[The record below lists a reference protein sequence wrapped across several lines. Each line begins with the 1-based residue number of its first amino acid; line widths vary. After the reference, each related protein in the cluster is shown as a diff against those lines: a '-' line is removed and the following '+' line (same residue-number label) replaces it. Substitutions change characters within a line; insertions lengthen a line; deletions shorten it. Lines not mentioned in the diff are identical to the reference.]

1 MSSIS
6 QSNLN
11 TIKLK
16 RPTKE
21 DVEVYLDL
29 GLISSDYTHFNFN
42 QLHHITPPPSL
53 SSLEENTQSYINVLL
68 LKLQQQTDVISSLTE
83 ENDKLR
89 RKYITM
95 CEMHIQY
102 LEELSEQFTS
112 QSTSSM
118 GRANEERGFLL
129 SSERLELKLV
139 RAKKIVTQLKE
150 DSNPV
155 QLKILLSKFSLSNSN
170 Q

>member
-1 MSSIS
+1 
-6 QSNLN
+6 
-11 TIKLK
+11 
-16 RPTKE
+16 
-21 DVEVYLDL
+21 
-29 GLISSDYTHFNFN
+29 
-42 QLHHITPPPSL
+42 
-53 SSLEENTQSYINVLL
+53 
-68 LKLQQQTDVISSLTE
+68 
-83 ENDKLR
+83 
-89 RKYITM
+89 M